1 MAEWNDELKA
11 KVIKMYQ
18 DAEPTP
24 ENSVETVASIAE
36 ELGEDYTTNGVRI
49 ILSRAEVYIKKADAK
64 KSTTTKDGASKRINK
79 ADAVTSLNE
88 AIEAQGLEPDSDI
101 ISKLTGKAAAY
112 FSEIITKS
120 NEEG

>member
-1 MAEWNDELKA
+1 MAEWTDELKA

-64 KSTTTKDGASKRINK
+64 KATPKEGASKRINK

-88 AIEAQGLEPDSDI
+88 AIEAQGLETDSYI

-112 FSEIITKS
+112 FSEVITTAS
-120 NEEG
+120 GQEA